1 MVRIAPKVA
10 AAALGGVI
18 LSSVLAG
25 SASAVSWG
33 TLTASYDGKSRAAG
47 YGDFYNSGNVYAKN
61 KVLTKDL
68 AADGNTVYSEMEF
81 HYSSGAYSTGYHT
94 PEHNH
99 TYYVTNYLQD
109 NLQGDSSSVRGS
121 THVCV
126 QLGFPVADR
135 CSPWAQ
141 PSFSY

>member
-1 MVRIAPKVA
+1 MVHVAPKIVSV
-10 AAALGGVI
+10 ALGGVI
-18 LSSVLAG
+18 LSGVLAG

-33 TLTASYDGKSRAAG
+33 TLTASYDGKSRASA
-47 YGDFYNSGNVYAKN
+47 YGTFYNSGNTYAKN
-61 KVLTKDL
+61 KILTKDL
-68 AADGNTVYSEMEF
+68 AADGNTIYSEMEF
-81 HYSSGAYSTGYHT
+81 HWSSGAYDFGYHT

-109 NLQGDSSSVRGS
+109 ELQGDSNSVRGN

-135 CSPWAQ
+135 CSAWAQ

>member
-1 MVRIAPKVA
+1 MVRIAPKVSA
-10 AAALGGVI
+10 AVLGGVI
-18 LSSVLAG
+18 LSSVVAG

-33 TLTASYDGKSRAAG
+33 TLTASYDGKSRAAA
-47 YGDFYNSGNVYAKN
+47 YGTFYNSNQVYAKN
-61 KVLTKDL
+61 KILTKDL
-68 AADGNTVYSEMEF
+68 AADGNTVYAEMEF
-81 HYSSGAYSTGYHT
+81 HWSSGAYDTGYHT

-109 NLQGDSSSVRGS
+109 NLDGASSSVRGS
-121 THVCV
+121 TEVCV

-135 CSPWAQ
+135 CSAWAQ